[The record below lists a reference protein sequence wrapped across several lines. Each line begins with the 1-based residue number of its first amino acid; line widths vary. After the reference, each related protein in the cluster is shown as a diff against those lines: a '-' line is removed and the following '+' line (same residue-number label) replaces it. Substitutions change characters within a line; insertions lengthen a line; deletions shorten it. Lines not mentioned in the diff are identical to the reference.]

1 MNIDL
6 TKVSNNLSV
15 IEHYR
20 VSNNVNYYQGD
31 FSRLGNYIEPKSE
44 IRTHRLEFTLRA

>member
-20 VSNNVNYYQGD
+20 VSNNVNYYQSD
-31 FSRLGNYIEPKSE
+31 FQGWETILNQNQRSGLI
-44 IRTHRLEFTLRA
+44 A